1 MLKTSISKTINGT
14 SIVKQ
19 GELDVVAAAMSAS
32 ITEDG
37 SVNIN
42 KNVVNKD
49 AYNANKADV
58 RTDMEEFE
66 KFVYSQ
72 EDSNA

>member
-1 MLKTSISKTINGT
+1 MLNTSISKTINGT
-14 SIVKQ
+14 SMVKN
-19 GELDVVAAAMSAS
+19 GDLDVVAAAMSAS

-37 SVNIN
+37 SININ
-42 KNVVNKD
+42 KNIVNKD
-49 AYNANKADV
+49 AYNANKEDV